1 MIEVKTE
8 NGQCELKIQ
17 TLTHPTFKSNYL
29 LTHCV
34 QSKIPGKAKVTEFSF
49 SKSIKE
55 NVLRFDISMQ
65 DSVTVEVVEC

>member
-8 NGQCELKIQ
+8 NNQCQLKMKTHSGNSSHHVI
-17 TLTHPTFKSNYL
+17 LTHS
-29 LTHCV
+29 V
-34 QSKIPGKAKVTEFSF
+34 QSKIPCKPKVTEFSF
-49 SKSIKE
+49 ALSVKE